1 MTAWLAFILGGLV
14 TYLMRASFILF
25 VGQRELPGFAIR
37 ALRYVG
43 PAVFAAIVLP
53 ATVGDEGLARFT
65 QPDARLLALAVGAVV
80 MWKTRSMLVTL
91 VVGMIALWVASWL
104 GA

>member
-1 MTAWLAFILGGLV
+1 MTAWLAFVLGGAA

-25 VGQRELPGFAIR
+25 VGDRELPGPMVR

-53 ATVGDEGLARFT
+53 ATLGDKGLDRLVE
-65 QPDARLLALAVGAVV
+65 PDARLLALGLGALV
-80 MWKTRSMLVTL
+80 MWRTGNLLATL
-91 VVGMIALWVASWL
+91 GLGMAGLWAFQWL
-104 GA
+104 GL

>member
-1 MTAWLAFILGGLV
+1 MTAWLAFVIGGLV

-25 VGQRELPGFAIR
+25 MGERELPDFAVR
-37 ALRYVG
+37 SLRYVG

-53 ATVGDEGLARFT
+53 ATVGDEGLIHLT

-80 MWKTRSMLVTL
+80 MWKTRSMLATL
-91 VVGMIALWVASWL
+91 VVGMIALWVALWL
-104 GA
+104 GV